1 MRREK
6 DLIAKVES
14 IDAAR
19 NAIDS
24 SESKVEELQNQ
35 LQSIIIEKNEME
47 MKMEEAMQDAG

>member
-1 MRREK
+1 M
-6 DLIAKVES
+6 IAKVES

-24 SESKVEELQNQ
+24 SESKFEELQNQ

-47 MKMEEAMQDAG
+47 MKMEEAVQDTG